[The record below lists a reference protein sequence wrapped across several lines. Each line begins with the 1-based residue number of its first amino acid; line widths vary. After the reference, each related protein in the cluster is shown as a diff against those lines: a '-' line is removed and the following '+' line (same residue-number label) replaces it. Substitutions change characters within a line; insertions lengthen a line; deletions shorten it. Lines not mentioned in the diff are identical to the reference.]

1 MRDAAT
7 VACSLHRAEFSM
19 HSRTDPSAR
28 ALRNRRIRRMPHRN
42 TNGADTNGADTNGA
56 RRRAGTSH
64 GDAREQAGES
74 GKEYPAHALPATCER
89 DDTYGLIS
97 VVYHAL
103 QGAETCAQYVED
115 ARRSRNAALE
125 AFFEEA
131 RVAQNDLAFKG
142 KHLLAA
148 QLEAALDEDIAYE
161 VDDVSHS
168 SEDES

>member
-1 MRDAAT
+1 
-7 VACSLHRAEFSM
+7 
-19 HSRTDPSAR
+19 
-28 ALRNRRIRRMPHRN
+28 MPHQQ
-42 TNGADTNGADTNGA
+42 TSAT
-56 RRRAGTSH
+56 RRRVSEH
-64 GDAREQAGES
+64 GN
-74 GKEYPAHALPATCER
+74 HASQHVSSVAALSSSLTCER

-148 QLEAALDEDIAYE
+148 QLEAALEDDEL
-161 VDDVSHS
+161 DDDAFDGDMDA
-168 SEDES
+168 DEEEAT

>member
-1 MRDAAT
+1 MSN
-7 VACSLHRAEFSM
+7 SL
-19 HSRTDPSAR
+19 RTGSAR
-28 ALRNRRIRRMPHRN
+28 RTPREGA
-42 TNGADTNGADTNGA
+42 NGSTEHGSHA
-56 RRRAGTSH
+56 RTS
-64 GDAREQAGES
+64 A
-74 GKEYPAHALPATCER
+74 ATCER

-115 ARRSRNAALE
+115 ARRSNNLALE

-148 QLEAALDEDIAYE
+148 QLEAALDEDLE
-161 VDDVSHS
+161 DDSDLEGVDAPPD
-168 SEDES
+168 DET

>member
-1 MRDAAT
+1 MPNPLT
-7 VACSLHRAEFSM
+7 KSSL
-19 HSRTDPSAR
+19 
-28 ALRNRRIRRMPHRN
+28 RRLDRQ
-42 TNGADTNGADTNGA
+42 NGATEHDSTTA
-56 RRRAGTSH
+56 RS
-64 GDAREQAGES
+64 
-74 GKEYPAHALPATCER
+74 AHATCER

-115 ARRSRNAALE
+115 ARRSNNLALE

-148 QLEAALDEDIAYE
+148 QLEAALDEDLG
-161 VDDVSHS
+161 DDIESDDKDAP
-168 SEDES
+168 EDET

>member
-1 MRDAAT
+1 
-7 VACSLHRAEFSM
+7 
-19 HSRTDPSAR
+19 
-28 ALRNRRIRRMPHRN
+28 MPN
-42 TNGADTNGADTNGA
+42 PLTNGALPRASREDTNGTTDHASRTRISAA
-56 RRRAGTSH
+56 R
-64 GDAREQAGES
+64 
-74 GKEYPAHALPATCER
+74 CER

-115 ARRSRNAALE
+115 ARRSNNHALE

-148 QLEAALDEDIAYE
+148 QLEAALDEDLE
-161 VDDVSHS
+161 DDGDLDGVDAAL
-168 SEDES
+168 EDET

>member
-1 MRDAAT
+1 MPNPRSSSSLRRSDRQGSNGTTEHASGAAPA
-7 VACSLHRAEFSM
+7 VR
-19 HSRTDPSAR
+19 
-28 ALRNRRIRRMPHRN
+28 
-42 TNGADTNGADTNGA
+42 GA
-56 RRRAGTSH
+56 H
-64 GDAREQAGES
+64 
-74 GKEYPAHALPATCER
+74 ATCER

-115 ARRSRNAALE
+115 ARRSNNLALE

-148 QLEAALDEDIAYE
+148 QLEAALDEDLG
-161 VDDVSHS
+161 DDIESDDNDAP
-168 SEDES
+168 EDET